1 MGGGY
6 LAPKTMPRSHTSQ
19 EIGDSAQTLQP
30 QPVPRQRS
38 VDNIIAGNTAASDAS
53 DTTMPSSRPRPTPR
67 KDVQSCIVDSDSHS
81 ANSRNLPSPS
91 HRPGSVHVGS
101 AASNGQTVASRTA
114 PPPPGTRPAPPPA
127 VSKHPSTAPAPAAV
141 PTPPARPSRPSEK
154 AVPKPSDPVDAFAN
168 SSGYHLGSH
177 LLDRENSITEGS
189 HSDPDPFDTAFANY
203 PPPSFHPQPAT
214 SGLSDPFDTS
224 HISSIKEGPATSGKA
239 SEKSNPD
246 PFNTHFV
253 AQTSQTFSDP
263 FLARNQP
270 FNHSSD
276 AQNTSSSFGDST
288 FFEQNMSFA
297 SLTNNDLDQSASFGE
312 TAFQAPDMS
321 PPPLPSEMGAPRFTP
336 TPAHLTCPLEDPPP
350 PPAVN
355 PSGVPVPNR
364 PGGVPPPV
372 PRRPV

>member
-19 EIGDSAQTLQP
+19 EIGDGAQTLQP

-364 PGGVPPPV
+364 PGRAPPPV